1 MEKKKISPRIEDQTR
16 EYLTTH
22 FSTLNAGAEYVLD
35 GFPMLFNRAL
45 FELKGRFTRDELC
58 FLVEAFKETKLS
70 AQLAGRQLKIY
81 CDDAM
86 RFRNLDRKWP
96 VERETFFQKV
106 EEMPSFQTSCLEI
119 WARMYWFRKWKKGEK
134 ALKDYVSDLL

>member
-16 EYLTTH
+16 EYLSTH

-45 FELKGRFTRDELC
+45 YELKGRFTAGELS

-70 AQLAGRQLKIY
+70 AQLAGQQLKIY
-81 CDDAM
+81 CDDAH
-86 RFRNLDRKWP
+86 D
-96 VERETFFQKV
+96 V
-106 EEMPSFQTSCLEI
+106 S
-119 WARMYWFRKWKKGEK
+119 K
-134 ALKDYVSDLL
+134 A